1 MKVFMAADLYIERMC
16 SAVAGMSKSEVKR
29 RILHFDGPVR
39 LDFTEDY
46 LNGLDLE
53 KLRHILLAALIT
65 AHHKCA
71 S

>member
-1 MKVFMAADLYIERMC
+1 MVTDVYFETVCTEIATMDKA
-16 SAVAGMSKSEVKR
+16 EVKHH
-29 RILHFDGPVR
+29 ILHFDGPVR

-46 LNGLDLE
+46 LDSLDLE

-65 AHHKCA
+65 AHRKHA

>member
-1 MKVFMAADLYIERMC
+1 MAADVYFETVCVAI
-16 SAVAGMSKSEVKR
+16 AGMSKTEVKR

-39 LDFTEDY
+39 LDFSEDY

-53 KLRHILLAALIT
+53 KLRHILLAAMIT
-65 AHHKCA
+65 AHRKRA

>member
-1 MKVFMAADLYIERMC
+1 MVTDVYLETICTE
-16 SAVAGMSKSEVKR
+16 VATMDKAEVMYH
-29 RILHFDGPVR
+29 ILHFDGPVR

-46 LNGLDLE
+46 LKTLDLD

-65 AHHKCA
+65 AHRKHA